1 MMNKLFT
8 LCALAASL
16 SIASGTQAK
25 PVSPTDSL
33 VIRFANRTRM
43 VIYAPDKAGIQAL
56 SNYDLNKIVREMGM
70 KLDSIP
76 GGETAISRQNGD
88 RYLKDTVLVVTKKK
102 KGFTITF
109 NSNGDTVRTERK
121 TTTITID
128 EKGDTIRTET
138 SETERTNRDYRR
150 AKSKR
155 GKRDKDF
162 EFGISLGLN
171 NFIQQS
177 NTPSYPE
184 DSYDLRPLGARYVAL
199 SAGSMPTLIGGKR
212 ASLKLYYGVE
222 FAWNNFMFEGNNVAE
237 KTPTGVAFPD
247 AGRALQ
253 KTKLTVATVG
263 IPVVPRVVFYN
274 SDGRKTGHI
283 GIGAYANY
291 RLDSYRKIK
300 EADGT
305 KNREHSDF
313 YLNNFRYGAIA
324 QIGIRSLNLFVK
336 YDLNPLFQSGKGP
349 DVRTLTVGVGF

>member
-1 MMNKLFT
+1 MIKIVAIAALITT
-8 LCALAASL
+8 LLM
-16 SIASGTQAK
+16 GTTAQAK
-25 PVSPTDSL
+25 PVGPTDSL

-70 KLDSIP
+70 KLDSVP

-109 NSNGDTVRTERK
+109 NGKGDTVRTERK

-128 EKGDTIRTET
+128 EKGDTIRTEK
-138 SETERTNRDYRR
+138 TESSRADNDYRR
-150 AKSKR
+150 AKAKR
-155 GKRDKDF
+155 RTRDKDF

-177 NTPSYPE
+177 SNPAYAE
-184 DSYDLRPLGARYVAL
+184 DSYDLRPLGSRYVAL
-199 SAGSMPTLIGGKR
+199 SAGSMPTLIRGKR

-222 FAWNNFMFEGNNVAE
+222 VAWNNFMFEGNNIAE

-247 AGRALQ
+247 AGRSLQ

-263 IPVVPRVVFYN
+263 IPIIPRLTFYN

-313 YLNNFRYGAIA
+313 YLNSFRYGAIA
-324 QIGIRSLNLFVK
+324 QIGIRSLNVFVK
-336 YDLNPLFQSGKGP
+336 YDLNPLFQPGKGP
-349 DVRTLTVGVGF
+349 DVQTLTVGIGF